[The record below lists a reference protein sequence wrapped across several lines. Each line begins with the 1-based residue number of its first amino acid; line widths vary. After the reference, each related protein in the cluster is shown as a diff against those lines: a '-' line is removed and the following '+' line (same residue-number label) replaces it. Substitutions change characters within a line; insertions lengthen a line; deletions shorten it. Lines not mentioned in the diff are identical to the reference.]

1 MQPMQPPA
9 PPPHPP
15 RAPDAVRR
23 GRSRFGWFA
32 LGHGSVYA
40 ISLVVLFVLVW
51 AWPYVMASGWLP
63 TALVG
68 FVLLGAG
75 RHRVHLRW
83 AGVGVL
89 TATAALYGPFLAW
102 FLGTGVSGSAVLP
115 MTGAA
120 TLLSLGAAGVVA
132 ARRTPW

>member
-75 RHRVHLRW
+75 RDEYIC
-83 AGVGVL
+83 GG
-89 TATAALYGPFLAW
+89 
-102 FLGTGVSGSAVLP
+102 LG
-115 MTGAA
+115 
-120 TLLSLGAAGVVA
+120 
-132 ARRTPW
+132 WEC